1 MNVYELLSRNNYI
14 TLNKPLVNSIGLSE
28 AALLSEICYRH
39 QYLERA
45 GKLTEDGFF
54 YVTIQDVQSQ
64 LPFSDYEQKKI
75 LDKFQRA
82 ELVIVE
88 RRGLPAKRYIKI
100 IESNLQL
107 LMDLVTCEKK
117 FPVPENFR
125 NLLLNDSVL
134 NSNNT
139 NNNQSSDKSSLSED
153 RVSDSSPSSNS
164 ETSSSSE
171 ISDERVLPSN
181 TKPVSGKLVSSPR
194 TRKSVTQ
201 KVNSFITM
209 CEREANL
216 KGYSQ
221 RLKSELQKFFIMLGE
236 TNTLLPQTTI
246 REQLAALDKLSEENR
261 VEAVVGT
268 LQHGWKSLIYMCDEL
283 SGKNKKKNDPAFIGN
298 SQPKDINAPRIS
310 RQEQLKKA
318 IENGEEVF

>member
-1 MNVYELLSRNNYI
+1 MIKDDNFYVIQGWMINQLKLKSTELQIFAIIYGFSQDGKTEFKGSLSYIQDWTGVSKPTVISAINSLVDKGLITKTTFDNGETNSYRVSGSKESLLAGSKDSLHNNYTHNDI
-14 TLNKPLVNSIGLSE
+14 
-28 AALLSEICYRH
+28 
-39 QYLERA
+39 
-45 GKLTEDGFF
+45 
-54 YVTIQDVQSQ
+54 
-64 LPFSDYEQKKI
+64 
-75 LDKFQRA
+75 DK
-82 ELVIVE
+82 
-88 RRGLPAKRYIKI
+88 
-100 IESNLQL
+100 
-107 LMDLVTCEKK
+107 
-117 FPVPENFR
+117 
-125 NLLLNDSVL
+125 
-134 NSNNT
+134 
-139 NNNQSSDKSSLSED
+139 D
-153 RVSDSSPSSNS
+153 RVSHSSPSSNS
-164 ETSSSSE
+164 ETPSSSE
-171 ISDERVLPSN
+171 ISDEKKTSSN
-181 TKPVSGKLVSSPR
+181 PKSPSGKLISSLR